1 VFRVDTIY
9 CAFDS
14 GRNMRKKI
22 CGGGDATLS
31 ETALATRL
39 LLLLLT
45 EQ

>member
-1 VFRVDTIY
+1 
-9 CAFDS
+9 
-14 GRNMRKKI
+14 MRKKI

-31 ETALATRL
+31 ENALAIRL